1 MQLSDLLVVAAHE
14 PALGEIGGKNS
25 VLAVAENARALIISA
40 LSARS
45 PKTTLIVATPTGTGA
60 QQLHDDLVQFLGAQ
74 NALLFPA
81 WETLP
86 FERVSPSVETMGRR
100 MEVLWRM
107 RGTDRPRVVVGSVRA
122 LLQKLGPNATTF
134 EPIIVRP
141 GAELDADELL
151 KQLVNGGYRREELVE
166 HRGEIA
172 RRGSIIDIF
181 PSTSNTPVRID
192 LWGDEVDRLTS
203 FNVNDQR
210 STEPLSEAAIFAA
223 RELQLDDEVMDR
235 ARSLVATESWGRE
248 HWDRLADG
256 GNFDGMESWLPWL
269 IEKDLLLTDVLQ
281 DDCELM
287 LVEPR
292 RMRDRAHD
300 LLAEEDDLARALAS
314 TWARDAE
321 KNISSPPRR
330 NRQTAWLHNN
340 VASHFVVA
348 SSRDHRCPFS
358 AIHCLGPD
366 YWRCAGN
373 SQTSSTI
380 VVRQM
385 DDCYRRRR
393 YWLCRSTERG
403 FLSRRRDSRSDCCA
417 VALRHVAAKLQAV
430 NHC

>member
-40 LSARS
+40 LSARA

-107 RGTDRPRVVVGSVRA
+107 RGADRPRVVVGSVRA

-151 KQLVNGGYRREELVE
+151 RQLVNGGYRREELVE
-166 HRGEIA
+166 HRGEFA

-210 STEPLSEAAIFAA
+210 STDPLSEAVIFAA

-269 IEKDLLLTDVLQ
+269 IENDLLLTDILSA
-281 DDCELM
+281 
-287 LVEPR
+287 R
-292 RMRDRAHD
+292 RRGR
-300 LLAEEDDLARALAS
+300 S
-314 TWARDAE
+314 
-321 KNISSPPRR
+321 
-330 NRQTAWLHNN
+330 
-340 VASHFVVA
+340 
-348 SSRDHRCPFS
+348 C
-358 AIHCLGPD
+358 
-366 YWRCAGN
+366 
-373 SQTSSTI
+373 SSTCI
-380 VVRQM
+380 
-385 DDCYRRRR
+385 
-393 YWLCRSTERG
+393 
-403 FLSRRRDSRSDCCA
+403 
-417 VALRHVAAKLQAV
+417 HVGA
-430 NHC
+430 